1 MVAVRNVAVSC
12 GAFSLEEADVAQ
24 RVEVRLSDDLTG
36 ADIPPGRGET
46 VTFVLDGKAY
56 EIDLTAKNAAALR
69 KALRPYVEAGRAI
82 EGSGRRTTRSRVG
95 ADTRTVKVGAD
106 ARTVKAWARAN
117 GYRVRDRGRVPN
129 EILAAFDAA
138 N

>member
-1 MVAVRNVAVSC
+1 MVAARNTAVSC
-12 GAFSLEEADVAQ
+12 GAFSLEEAVVAR

-36 ADIPPGRGET
+36 ADIPPGRGEA
-46 VTFVLDGKAY
+46 VGFVLDGRAY
-56 EIDLTAKNAAALR
+56 EIDLTASNAAALR
-69 KALRPYVEAGRAI
+69 KALRPYVEAGRSI
-82 EGSGRRTTRSRVG
+82 KGSGRRTTRSRVG
-95 ADTRTVKVGAD
+95 ADT
-106 ARTVKAWARAN
+106 RTVKAWARAN